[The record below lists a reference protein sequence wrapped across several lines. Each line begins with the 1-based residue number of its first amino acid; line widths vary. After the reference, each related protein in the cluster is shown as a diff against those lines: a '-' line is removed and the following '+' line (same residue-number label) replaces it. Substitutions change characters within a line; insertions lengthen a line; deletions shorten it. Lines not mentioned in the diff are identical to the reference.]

1 MWARSRATALGS
13 WVAKRT
19 ESHAGATVSSTKQME
34 AWYMK
39 RASKKTQLVSKLAVD
54 FSNRMSE
61 LQVGCLYTFK
71 SGKMYMTLTSS
82 GHLQSFI
89 VGDGRGGDL

>member
-1 MWARSRATALGS
+1 
-13 WVAKRT
+13 
-19 ESHAGATVSSTKQME
+19 
-34 AWYMK
+34 MK